1 MKARNYWK
9 EIIKNDICKGN
20 MNLSKFELLDMINRS
35 SENGTE
41 DDLTEVINNIFI
53 HAAKTGKMDV
63 MKMLVENSYVSD
75 INIQDEEGRTALDY
89 AQFRRDYETI
99 HYLVNQGVAC

>member
-9 EIIKNDICKGN
+9 EIVKHDICKED
-20 MNLSKFELLDMINRS
+20 MNLSKVELLDMINRS
-35 SENGTE
+35 IENGTK
-41 DDLTEVINNIFI
+41 DDLVEVINNIFI

-63 MKMLVENSYVSD
+63 IKMLVENSYISD
-75 INIQDEEGRTALDY
+75 INIHDEKGRTALDY